1 MTYRAPTHVHSRP
14 VHDELVLLD
23 ARHDAYFGLNPTGA
37 VAWSALVAGRSP
49 EAAAAEISAQFDVT
63 PEVARTDV
71 SALVDQLVAR
81 GLLEPAG
88 A

>member
-1 MTYRAPTHVHSRP
+1 MTYQAPTHVHSRA

-23 ARHDAYFGLNPTGA
+23 ARQDAYFGLNPTGA
-37 VAWSALVAGRSP
+37 VAWSALAAGRSP
-49 EAAAAEISAQFDVT
+49 EAAAAEISAQFDVA
-63 PEVARTDV
+63 PEVARIDV
-71 SALVDQLVAR
+71 AALVDQLVAR